1 MPALPSYRNQ
11 SIDLSANQF
20 TGFYMRATLAFN
32 GLTFQLQVCLRMCE
46 HFLDTSCPRVI
57 VSRTATA
64 WKLSVFA
71 FFLVC
76 IFRHLDWIRI
86 RKTSNADTF
95 YAVRFIP
102 NIFWYVNLNKKN
114 IKHWRRFP
122 CKKDC
127 FVVKSSFLLG
137 TLMNFYLL
145 KSITIWNLFKGS
157 LRQFLATE
165 SSLKMMKNAFYFT
178 LKSLFVF

>member
-86 RKTSNADTF
+86 RKSSNADTF

>member
-145 KSITIWNLFKGS
+145 KSITLWNLFKGS

-178 LKSLFVF
+178 SKSLFVF

>member
-32 GLTFQLQVCLRMCE
+32 GLAFQLQVCLRMYE
-46 HFLDTSCPRVI
+46 LFLDTSCLSVI

-64 WKLSVFA
+64 WKVSVFV
-71 FFLVC
+71 FFLVR
-76 IFRHLDWIRI
+76 IFRHSDWIRI

-102 NIFWYVNLNKKN
+102 NIVWYVNLNKKI
-114 IKHWRRFP
+114 IKPWRRFP
-122 CKKDC
+122 SKKDC

-137 TLMNFYLL
+137 TLMSFYLL
-145 KSITIWNLFKGS
+145 KSITI
-157 LRQFLATE
+157 
-165 SSLKMMKNAFYFT
+165 
-178 LKSLFVF
+178 

>member
-32 GLTFQLQVCLRMCE
+32 GLTFQPQVCLRMSE
-46 HFLDTSCPRVI
+46 YFLDTSCPRVI

-145 KSITIWNLFKGS
+145 KSITLWNLFKGS

-178 LKSLFVF
+178 LKSLIVF

>member
-64 WKLSVFA
+64 WKLSIFA

>member
-1 MPALPSYRNQ
+1 MPAFPSYRNQ

-157 LRQFLATE
+157 LKQFLATE

>member
-32 GLTFQLQVCLRMCE
+32 GLAFQLQVCLRMYE
-46 HFLDTSCPRVI
+46 LFLDTICLSVI

-64 WKLSVFA
+64 WKVSVFV
-71 FFLVC
+71 FFLVR
-76 IFRHLDWIRI
+76 IFRHSDWIRI
-86 RKTSNADTF
+86 RKTSDADTF

-102 NIFWYVNLNKKN
+102 NIVWYVNLNKKI
-114 IKHWRRFP
+114 IKPWRRFP
-122 CKKDC
+122 SKKDC

-137 TLMNFYLL
+137 TLMSFYLL
-145 KSITIWNLFKGS
+145 KSITI
-157 LRQFLATE
+157 
-165 SSLKMMKNAFYFT
+165 
-178 LKSLFVF
+178 

>member
-57 VSRTATA
+57 VSRTATT

>member
-178 LKSLFVF
+178 LKSLFIF